1 MRLGRRIIHHD
12 PKLVASHNYGP
23 CATASCERQTARSSC
38 SQRSPG
44 RGKAECDSDS
54 RKPGIVLRSDVTCP
68 ASASRW
74 RGAAT
79 QNQSPYRHWQPVPHP
94 RGTCRPPGKGSAG
107 SSPTRIFTGLRV
119 GPIERYPYSP
129 CLEGCVC
136 GTDRCS
142 PHTQK
147 KGSLCLEGCGVN

>member
-1 MRLGRRIIHHD
+1 MTPNSWPLTTTALARQRPASDKPLD
-12 PKLVASHNYGP
+12 PAAPS
-23 CATASCERQTARSSC
+23 
-38 SQRSPG
+38 G
-44 RGKAECDSDS
+44 RGKAECDDDS